1 MSEPADEVVALYRR
15 HAEAWAQARGAKL
28 IEGTWLDRFVA
39 LLPERAEILDLGCGP
54 GVPVGRAL
62 VARGHA
68 LTGVDAAPEMIA
80 LFEKNLPGQ
89 QAIVADMRALRLQR
103 LFDGLLAWDS
113 FFHLPPTAQRAM
125 FPVFREHAKP
135 GSALMFTSGPTCGE
149 AIGALEG
156 EPLYH
161 ASLGPDAYRALL
173 DQNGFE
179 VVCHTIEDP
188 DCGGHS
194 VWLAQ
199 RR

>member
-1 MSEPADEVVALYRR
+1 MSEPADEIVDLYRR
-15 HAEAWAQARGAKL
+15 HARAWAQARGAKL

-39 LLPERAEILDLGCGP
+39 LLPEQACILDLGCGP
-54 GVPVGRAL
+54 GLPIGRAL
-62 VARGHA
+62 VAGGHA

-80 LFEKNLPGQ
+80 LFEKNLAGQ
-89 QAIVADMRALRLQR
+89 QAIVADMRTLRLHR
-103 LFDGLLAWDS
+103 LFDGVLAWNS
-113 FFHLPPTAQRAM
+113 FFHLSQEAQRGM
-125 FPVFREHAKP
+125 FPVFREHAKS
-135 GSALMFTSGPTCGE
+135 GGALMFTSGPAFGE

-161 ASLGPDAYRALL
+161 ASLGVDEYRALL

>member
-1 MSEPADEVVALYRR
+1 MSEPADEVVELYRR
-15 HAEAWAQARGAKL
+15 HAQAWAQARGAKL
-28 IEGTWLDRFVA
+28 IEGAWLDRFTA
-39 LLPERAEILDLGCGP
+39 LLPEQAEILDLGCGP
-54 GVPVGRAL
+54 GVPIGHAL
-62 VARGHA
+62 VARGHT

-89 QAIVADMRALRLQR
+89 EAIVADMRALRLQR

-135 GSALMFTSGPTCGE
+135 GAALMFTSGPTCGE

-161 ASLGPDAYRALL
+161 ASLGPDEYRALL

-179 VVCHTIEDP
+179 IVCHAVEDP